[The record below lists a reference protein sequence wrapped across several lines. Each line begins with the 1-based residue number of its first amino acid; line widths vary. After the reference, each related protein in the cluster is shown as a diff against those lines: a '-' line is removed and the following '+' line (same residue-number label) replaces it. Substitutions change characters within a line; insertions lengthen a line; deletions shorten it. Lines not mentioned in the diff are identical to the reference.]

1 MKMDEF
7 EKELERMRKY
17 LLAKYGLRSE
27 GGERRV
33 IIMSGGIMP
42 EPVFATADGQE
53 LFRNYPD
60 EPLQDFCDRCMT
72 WAREL
77 EARRV
82 LIGGLPASPAQSEA
96 MAAAHVWWTQ
106 NEYSDVP
113 DEEGSTYVPAA
124 AHVSPL
130 ARALAKQKEAE

>member
-1 MKMDEF
+1 MTDMDRF
-7 EKELERMRKY
+7 ERELNRMRKY
-17 LLAKYGLRSE
+17 LLAKYGVRPD

-33 IIMSGGIMP
+33 IIISGGIMP

-77 EARRV
+77 EARGV
-82 LIGGLPASPAQSEA
+82 LIGGLPNSRAQSEA
-96 MAAAHVWWTQ
+96 MATAHAWWLKH
-106 NEYSDVP
+106 EYDEVP
-113 DEEGSTYVPAA
+113 PEEGSNYTPPAN
-124 AHVSPL
+124 VSPL
-130 ARALAKQKEAE
+130 ARAIAKRAEQ